1 MRVGAKTVLGISL
14 VLVVLVM
21 ALTSVY
27 QYPYD
32 PAASRA
38 GASSGPD
45 WESKKCMRDTREVR
59 PFAFAVCYDRNS
71 DSLRQ

>member
-27 QYPYD
+27 QYPLK
-32 PAASRA
+32 P
-38 GASSGPD
+38 ASSRLSSGTD
-45 WESKKCMRDTREVR
+45 WESKKCMKDTREVR
-59 PFAFAVCYDRNS
+59 PYAFQVCYDRNS
-71 DSLRQ
+71 DSLQR

>member
-27 QYPYD
+27 KYPYD
-32 PAASRA
+32 PASNRL
-38 GASSGPD
+38 SSGID
-45 WESKKCMRDTREVR
+45 WESKECMRDTREVR
-59 PFAFAVCYDRNS
+59 PYAFAVCYDRNS
-71 DSLRQ
+71 VSLPP